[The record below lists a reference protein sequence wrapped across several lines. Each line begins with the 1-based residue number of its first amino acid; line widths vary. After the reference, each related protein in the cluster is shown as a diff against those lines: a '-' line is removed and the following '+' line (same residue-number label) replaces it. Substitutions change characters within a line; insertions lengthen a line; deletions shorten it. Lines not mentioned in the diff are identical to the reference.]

1 MHQLDQLDFVTRLD
15 PKGMLDLFSKFP
27 DQCAEALSIAQASPL
42 PKWSAKPD
50 NVIVAGMGGSAAGGD
65 FVKALFDADGSIPMV
80 VSRDY
85 TLPNWVGPGTLMFAT
100 SYSGNTEE
108 TLSAYAQAKKAGA
121 NIIVVTGGGKLAD
134 LAAADGFPLIRIP
147 GGQPPRTALGLL
159 LLPVVVACEQLG
171 LIPSQNYD
179 QLIQA
184 LRDRVSEWGMDVPFE
199 RNEAKQLAQN
209 LFGKLAVVYGLGNW
223 QGLVAF
229 RWKSQINENAKD
241 MTFHHTFPEL
251 NHNEILGWVNCQNQG
266 VKQWVLITIEDG
278 TESAK
283 IRRRRE
289 VSVELLK
296 DRIELYPV
304 VAKGATLLEK
314 MIGVA
319 MLSDFVSTYLASLNG
334 VDPEDITWLNYLKAE
349 LAKVN

>member
-1 MHQLDQLDFVTRLD
+1 
-15 PKGMLDLFSKFP
+15 MLELFTKFP
-27 DQCAEALSIAQASPL
+27 DQCAEALAIAKATAL

-50 NVIVAGMGGSAAGGD
+50 QVIVAGMGGSAAGGD
-65 FVKALFDADGSIPMV
+65 FVKALFDAYGTVPMV

-85 TLPNWVGPGTLMFAT
+85 VLPNWVGSGTLLFAT

-108 TLSAYAQAKKAGA
+108 TIASYEQAKKAGA
-121 NIIVVTGGGKLAD
+121 NIIVVTGGGKLAEM
-134 LAAADGFPLIRIP
+134 AQADGFPLIRIP
-147 GGQPPRTALGLL
+147 GGQPPRTALGFL
-159 LLPVVVACEQLG
+159 LLPVVVACEQMG
-171 LIPSQNYD
+171 LIPAQD
-179 QLIQA
+179 HEQLIQA
-184 LRDRVSEWGMDVPFE
+184 LRDRVSEWGMDVPFAQ
-199 RNEAKQLAQN
+199 NEAKQLAQN
-209 LFGKLAVVYGLGNW
+209 HFGKLAVVYGLGNW

-251 NHNEILGWVNCQNQG
+251 NHNEILGWVHCQNQG

-283 IRRRRE
+283 IKRRRD
-289 VSVELLK
+289 VSVELIK
-296 DRIELYPV
+296 DRIEYYPV
-304 VAKGATLLEK
+304 IAKGATLLEK

-319 MLSDFVSTYLASLNG
+319 MLSDFVSTYLAALNG
-334 VDPEDITWLNYLKAE
+334 VDPEDISWLNYLKAE